1 MLWDMWTV
9 DSQNDCA
16 VARGILP
23 RMPKIPTVLLFRRGA
38 EKQCAQPSLPL
49 ASEVGAKR
57 RQHRLGGH
65 ERLATAQRRQ
75 AQAGFNRPEAQR
87 KVMEDHDYV
96 FHDPVRY
103 ERAADEATALP
114 EKGR

>member
-1 MLWDMWTV
+1 MLWETV
-9 DSQNDCA
+9 DSQDDCA

-38 EKQCAQPSLPL
+38 EKRCAQPSLPL